1 MSPTDTT
8 GALNRVRAVRSH
20 MHPLDTDR
28 VDDDD
33 VLVAFV
39 LTALSFVAFV
49 AVLLAGWGRDFVTRD
64 DAAGRP

>member
-1 MSPTDTT
+1 
-8 GALNRVRAVRSH
+8 